1 MDKRVINYL
10 ENKVRLTENNY
21 LIISAQHERGVT
33 KLVKSYLP
41 GRVTYP
47 FRRIIHYAA

>member
-21 LIISAQHERGVT
+21 LIISALAGCDKAQEE
-33 KLVKSYLP
+33 L
-41 GRVTYP
+41 
-47 FRRIIHYAA
+47 RICLGE